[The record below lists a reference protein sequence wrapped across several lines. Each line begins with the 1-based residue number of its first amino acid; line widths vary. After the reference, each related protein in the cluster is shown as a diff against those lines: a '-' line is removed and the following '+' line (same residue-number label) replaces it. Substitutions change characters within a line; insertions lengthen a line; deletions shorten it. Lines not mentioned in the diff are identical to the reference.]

1 MGEVKPE
8 VKADVK
14 PEVKNVEE
22 PVVTKREN
30 VPQAATDEN
39 IDNDYEDGTPL
50 NSVEEEIVEK
60 PRDSFVE
67 TKEEIVDNLEFI
79 KAKLSTSPT
88 APVKAKRVSQ
98 EPKEE
103 VVAEVKPEV
112 KPQVKEIKE
121 VKEVKEVITKIKEET
136 VVKPKET
143 TEVSKK
149 ESTETKTEEFSKECI
164 PPVRPARSRKTQA
177 RLSVPEWTPP
187 KQSIL
192 EYVFSCL
199 KPKVEQ

>member
-50 NSVEEEIVEK
+50 NSVKEEIVEK

-88 APVKAKRVSQ
+88 APVKAKRASK
-98 EPKEE
+98 EPKED
-103 VVAEVKPEV
+103 VVADVKPEV
-112 KPQVKEIKE
+112 KSE
-121 VKEVKEVITKIKEET
+121 VKEVKEVQEVKPKVKEET

-143 TEVSKK
+143 TEVSEVSKK
-149 ESTETKTEEFSKECI
+149 EST
-164 PPVRPARSRKTQA
+164 V
-177 RLSVPEWTPP
+177 
-187 KQSIL
+187 
-192 EYVFSCL
+192 
-199 KPKVEQ
+199 

>member
-1 MGEVKPE
+1 VKEEV
-8 VKADVK
+8 
-14 PEVKNVEE
+14 
-22 PVVTKREN
+22 
-30 VPQAATDEN
+30 
-39 IDNDYEDGTPL
+39 
-50 NSVEEEIVEK
+50 VEK

-79 KAKLSTSPT
+79 KAKLSTSPA
-88 APVKAKRVSQ
+88 APVKAKRASK

-112 KPQVKEIKE
+112 KPEVKEE
-121 VKEVKEVITKIKEET
+121 VKEVKEVKPKVTEET
-136 VVKPKET
+136 IVKPKISET
-143 TEVSKK
+143 SELSETKK
-149 ESTETKTEEFSKECI
+149 ESTETKTEEFSRECI